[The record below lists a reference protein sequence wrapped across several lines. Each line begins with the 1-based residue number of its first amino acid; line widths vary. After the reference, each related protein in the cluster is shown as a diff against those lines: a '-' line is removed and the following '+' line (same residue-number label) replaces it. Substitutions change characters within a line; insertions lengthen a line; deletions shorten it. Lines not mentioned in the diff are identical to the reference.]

1 MMDSANPG
9 RSQYRPQGL
18 GEEIANAVSHGAG
31 VLLAIA
37 GMVALL
43 VRASQSGSTLAVV
56 SVALYG
62 ASMIILY
69 LVSCLYHSLAAP
81 RGKKIL
87 QIMDHC
93 SIFLLILGSYIPITL
108 ILIGGWIGW
117 AMFGVITACA
127 VLGIVLNSVSF
138 QRWRKLS
145 MVLYVVMGWLGLFTL
160 PLILRAASL
169 KGLILL
175 LLGGVS
181 YTLGIVF
188 YRQRERKYR
197 HFIWHLFVLGG
208 TILHFIFIY
217 YYCCG
222 IA

>member
-1 MMDSANPG
+1 MMDAANQG
-9 RSQYRPQGL
+9 RPLHRPQGL
-18 GEEIANAVSHGAG
+18 GEEIANAVSHGLG

-37 GMVALL
+37 GMVVLL
-43 VRASQSGSTLAVV
+43 VRASGSGSTLAVV

-62 ASMIILY
+62 ASMVILY
-69 LVSCLYHSLAAP
+69 LISCLYHSLAAP
-81 RGKKIL
+81 RGKQVFQIL
-87 QIMDHC
+87 DHC
-93 SIFLLILGSYIPITL
+93 SIFLLILGSYIPISL
-108 ILIGGWIGW
+108 VLIGGWVGW

-127 VLGIVLNSVSF
+127 VLGIVLNSISF

-145 MVLYVVMGWLGLFTL
+145 MVLYVVMGWLGVLTL
-160 PLILRAASL
+160 PLMIRATSL
-169 KGLILL
+169 SGLGLL
-175 LLGGVS
+175 VLGGVS

-208 TILHFIFIY
+208 TILQFFFIFN
-217 YYCCG
+217 YCCG